1 MSTRLR
7 LASAAIAAVALL
19 GALVAVGRWEA
30 GHHAQDENAQIARI
44 RAAVGEL
51 DRPKPVAF
59 RVHIGFGFDCLLW
72 KRRSN
77 PYALE
82 LCFTRDG
89 RVVEAIDRRHG
100 DPRIASLREDPDR
113 ATTRIDPD
121 LARRLL
127 RELGAPTT

>member
-1 MSTRLR
+1 MRARSRV
-7 LASAAIAAVALL
+7 AAATVAAVALL
-19 GALVAVGRWEA
+19 GGLVAVGRWEA
-30 GHHAQDENAQIARI
+30 GHHARDENARIASI

-121 LARRLL
+121 LARQLL
-127 RELGAPTT
+127 RGLGAPTT